1 MTGRKLSTLC
11 RATSVVPS
19 KVNVASGHFLTCSS
33 SLSKICLTLSSSAL
47 LIVSL
52 QSLQWKI
59 SILNHGGAVTGE
71 GTGLRGG
78 GERVINAKCLSF
90 FGAAV
95 AVLLLPSA

>member
-1 MTGRKLSTLC
+1 ML
-11 RATSVVPS
+11 
-19 KVNVASGHFLTCSS
+19 VNPVKDLLDAFV
-33 SLSKICLTLSSSAL
+33 IAL